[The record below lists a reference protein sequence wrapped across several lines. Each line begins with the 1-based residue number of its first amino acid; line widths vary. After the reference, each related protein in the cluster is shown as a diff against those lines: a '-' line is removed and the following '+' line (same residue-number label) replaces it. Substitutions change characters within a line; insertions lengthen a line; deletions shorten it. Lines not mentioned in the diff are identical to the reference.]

1 MPFFENNNGYDEINQ
16 EMIDAIEAQLAA
28 MSPEERAAVLAV
40 DDAMDRLA
48 VIELAKRGINVELI
62 PGDRHHIKVD
72 GEKMGY
78 AEFNTYMQTKNI
90 LDASLARISGEVS
103 GDLPADEAEDALED
117 ALTRV
122 EDEYDVEL
130 EIDDD
135 YTLYVNG
142 EEAGQ
147 FSDDEIDILETGSA
161 DEIVDLLENIIEN
174 GNDNN

>member
-1 MPFFENNNGYDEINQ
+1 MPFFGNNNNGYDEINQ

-28 MSPEERAAVLAV
+28 MSPEERAAVLAL

-48 VIELAKRGINVELI
+48 VIELGKRGINVELI

-72 GEKMGY
+72 GQKMGY
-78 AEFNTYMQTKNI
+78 AEFNTYMQTKNL
-90 LDASLARISGEVS
+90 LDASLAGINGGVS
-103 GDLPADEAEDALED
+103 RDLPAAEEENALDVALE
-117 ALTRV
+117 RV

-130 EIDDD
+130 AIGED
-135 YTLYVNG
+135 YTLYVND

-147 FSDDEIDILETGSA
+147 FSDDEIDILETGSV

-174 GNDNN
+174 GND